1 MAEQESITEFPGNSE
16 SASNMEGHWYIL
28 HTYSGFEQR
37 VEQMIRELMR
47 SGQDQGCIHD
57 VVVPTEKV
65 IELGKNGNKRTTTR
79 KLYPGYVMV
88 RMTMTDLS
96 WHQVQNIPKVTGF
109 VGGKNRPAPMG
120 PGEAERILS
129 LMETSQEQPRPKY
142 DFDRGDEVRVID
154 GPFGGFNGVVE
165 EVNYDKGK
173 LKVSVSIFGR
183 QTPVELDF
191 IQVSKG

>member
-1 MAEQESITEFPGNSE
+1 MAEQESITEFPVNSE

-65 IELGKNGNKRTTTR
+65 IELGKNGQKRTTTR
-79 KLYPGYVMV
+79 KFYPGYVMV

-129 LMETSQEQPRPKY
+129 LMETRQEQPRPKY